1 MCEKFILQ
9 IYKFKN
15 KLLTWELHCKWA
27 QLFFFFVNTVVHCKY
42 TQLFFEYTG
51 SWRRLSPEQCLEGS
65 RFCSLFIYW
74 QAMAHL
80 HSSPW
85 THKAGVVLMSCA
97 IEKLIQLFREHLSV
111 DRCLPK
117 IPLHSYTDRAQES
130 DWAQKTKPGFSNSTF
145 DHSCICRLLS
155 QYNIKTSIH
164 IKFKFLYY

>member
-85 THKAGVVLMSCA
+85 THKAGVVLCDREAYPALQRASVCGPLPS
-97 IEKLIQLFREHLSV
+97 KNSSPLIYRQSSRIRLS
-111 DRCLPK
+111 P
-117 IPLHSYTDRAQES
+117 EN
-130 DWAQKTKPGFSNSTF
+130 KTR
-145 DHSCICRLLS
+145 IL
-155 QYNIKTSIH
+155 
-164 IKFKFLYY
+164 KFNFWSLMYLQAFVTI